1 MAERMTRPPSP
12 AVKPPATTKP
22 PGWPDDVTL
31 GALPDGERL
40 IVHARHLGTRID
52 TRGLAADIVLGQVAN
67 AAGLTFAFRYGVAVT
82 FCTSAE
88 TIPALDM
95 ALLAHVQEPAAHQEI
110 ESASVVITDGGKERV
125 DDDGVIQLADGE
137 EPRLLLVATVLA
149 HSVMLSRDEMLVSEV
164 FDSSV
169 PLVADLQVNGKA
181 RLSIPSVMRMV
192 GQVLAARH
200 RVMGTAQAG
209 ERPDLLWDHPDL
221 DRLYTRLE
229 AEYEL
234 GERAEVLERKFGA
247 LGDFTEVLLEIAQDK
262 RAVRLEMAV
271 IALIAFEVLF
281 SVGRAAMGWG

>member
-1 MAERMTRPPSP
+1 MAERPTRPQ
-12 AVKPPATTKP
+12 PATTKP

-31 GALPDGERL
+31 GMLPDSDRL

-52 TRGLAADIVLGQVAN
+52 TRGLAGDIVLAQVAN

-82 FCTSAE
+82 FCTSADP
-88 TIPALDM
+88 IPALDL
-95 ALLAHVQEPAAHQEI
+95 ALLAHVQEPAGQQEI
-110 ESASVVITDGGKERV
+110 ESATLVITDGGKERV
-125 DDDGVIQLADGE
+125 DDEGVIQLADGE

-181 RLSIPSVMRMV
+181 RLSIPAVMRMV

-271 IALIAFEVLF
+271 IALIAFEVLL
-281 SVGRAAMGWG
+281 SVGKAVMG

>member
-1 MAERMTRPPSP
+1 MPETGGRAQ
-12 AVKPPATTKP
+12 PATTKP
-22 PGWPDDVTL
+22 PGWPDEVAL
-31 GALPDGERL
+31 GALPPGEQL

-52 TRGLAADIVLGQVAN
+52 TRGLAADLVLRDLAS

-88 TIPALDM
+88 RIPALDM
-95 ALLAHVQEPAAHQEI
+95 ALLAHVQEPAEQQDI
-110 ESASVVITDGGKERV
+110 ETASVLFTDGGKERV
-125 DDDGVIQLADGE
+125 DDDGVIHLADE
-137 EPRLLLVATVLA
+137 TEPRLLLVATVLA

-164 FDSSV
+164 FASSV

-181 RLSIPSVMRMV
+181 RLSIPAVMRMV
-192 GQVLAARH
+192 GGVLAARH

-247 LGDFTEVLLEIAQDK
+247 LGDFTDVLLDIAQDK
-262 RAVRLEMAV
+262 RAVRLEVAI
-271 IALIAFEVLF
+271 IALIAVELLLSIGKV
-281 SVGRAAMGWG
+281 VMG

>member
-1 MAERMTRPPSP
+1 MPDRGVRTQ
-12 AVKPPATTKP
+12 PATTKP
-22 PGWPDDVTL
+22 PGWPDEVAL
-31 GALPDGERL
+31 GALPPGGKF

-52 TRGLAADIVLGQVAN
+52 TRGLAGDIVLRELAA

-82 FCTSAE
+82 FCTAAE
-88 TIPALDM
+88 RIPALDM
-95 ALLAHVQEPAAHQEI
+95 ALLAHVQEPAEQQEI
-110 ESASVVITDGGKERV
+110 ETASVLITDGGKERV
-125 DDDGVIQLADGE
+125 DDDGVIQLGE
-137 EPRLLLVATVLA
+137 DDEPRLLLVATVLA

-169 PLVADLQVNGKA
+169 PLVADLQINGKA

-247 LGDFTEVLLEIAQDK
+247 LGDFTDVLLEIAQDK
-262 RAVRLEMAV
+262 RAVRLEVAV
-271 IALIAFEVLF
+271 IVLIAFEVLL
-281 SVGRAAMGWG
+281 SVGKAVLGVG

>member
-1 MAERMTRPPSP
+1 MPESGSRAQ
-12 AVKPPATTKP
+12 PATTKP
-22 PGWPDDVTL
+22 PGWPDEVAL
-31 GALPDGERL
+31 GALPPGEQL

-52 TRGLAADIVLGQVAN
+52 TRGLAADLVLRDLAS

-88 TIPALDM
+88 RIPALDM
-95 ALLAHVQEPAAHQEI
+95 ALLAHVQEPAEQQDI
-110 ESASVVITDGGKERV
+110 ETASVLFTDGGKERV
-125 DDDGVIQLADGE
+125 DDDGVIHLADE
-137 EPRLLLVATVLA
+137 TEPRLLLVATVLA

-181 RLSIPSVMRMV
+181 RLSIPAVMRMV
-192 GQVLAARH
+192 GGVLAARH

-247 LGDFTEVLLEIAQDK
+247 LGDFTDVLLDIAQDK
-262 RAVRLEMAV
+262 RAVRLEVAI
-271 IALIAFEVLF
+271 IALIAVELLLSIGKV
-281 SVGRAAMGWG
+281 VMG

>member
-1 MAERMTRPPSP
+1 MPDMAVR
-12 AVKPPATTKP
+12 AQPATTKP
-22 PGWPDDVTL
+22 PGWPDEVAL
-31 GALPDGERL
+31 GALPPGDEL

-52 TRGLAADIVLGQVAN
+52 TRGLAADIVLRELAS

-82 FCTSAE
+82 FCTTADR
-88 TIPALDM
+88 IPALDM
-95 ALLAHVQEPAAHQEI
+95 ALLAHVQEPAEQQEI
-110 ESASVVITDGGKERV
+110 ETASLHITDGGKDRV
-125 DDDGVIQLADGE
+125 DEDGVIQLADDE

-181 RLSIPSVMRMV
+181 RLSIPAVMRMV
-192 GQVLAARH
+192 GRVLAARH

-247 LGDFTEVLLEIAQDK
+247 LGDFTEVLLDIAQDK
-262 RAVRLEMAV
+262 RAVRLEVAI
-271 IALIAFEVLF
+271 IALIAVELML
-281 SVGRAAMGWG
+281 SVGKAIWG

>member
-1 MAERMTRPPSP
+1 MPDSGTR
-12 AVKPPATTKP
+12 AQPATTKP
-22 PGWPDDVTL
+22 PGWPDEVAL
-31 GALPDGERL
+31 GALPPGEKL

-52 TRGLAADIVLGQVAN
+52 TRGLAADTVLRELAA

-82 FCTSAE
+82 FCT
-88 TIPALDM
+88 TVNRIPALDK
-95 ALLAHVQEPAAHQEI
+95 ALLAHVQEPAEHQEI
-110 ESASVVITDGGKERV
+110 ETASVLITDGGKERV
-125 DDDGVIQLADGE
+125 DYDGVIHLADEE

-149 HSVMLSRDEMLVSEV
+149 HSVMLSRDEMLVSDV
-164 FDSSV
+164 FNSSV

-181 RLSIPSVMRMV
+181 RLSIPECMRMV
-192 GQVLAARH
+192 GGVLAARH

-247 LGDFTEVLLEIAQDK
+247 LGDFTEVLLDIAQDK
-262 RAVRLEMAV
+262 RAVRLEVAI
-271 IALIAFEVLF
+271 IALIAVELLL
-281 SVGRAAMGWG
+281 SISKAIGG

>member
-1 MAERMTRPPSP
+1 MAVR
-12 AVKPPATTKP
+12 AQPATTKP
-22 PGWPDDVTL
+22 PGWPDEVAL
-31 GALPDGERL
+31 GALPPGDEL

-52 TRGLAADIVLGQVAN
+52 TRGLAADIVLRELAS

-82 FCTSAE
+82 FCTTADR
-88 TIPALDM
+88 IPALDM
-95 ALLAHVQEPAAHQEI
+95 ALLAHVQEPAEQQEI
-110 ESASVVITDGGKERV
+110 ETASLHITDGGKDRV
-125 DDDGVIQLADGE
+125 DEDGVIQLADDE

-181 RLSIPSVMRMV
+181 RLSIPAVMRMV
-192 GQVLAARH
+192 GRVLAARH

-247 LGDFTEVLLEIAQDK
+247 LGDFTEVLLDIAQDK
-262 RAVRLEMAV
+262 RAVRLEVAI
-271 IALIAFEVLF
+271 IALIAVELML
-281 SVGRAAMGWG
+281 SVGKAIWG

>member
-1 MAERMTRPPSP
+1 MAESQTRPQ
-12 AVKPPATTKP
+12 PATTKP

-31 GALPDGERL
+31 GALPDSERL

-52 TRGLAADIVLGQVAN
+52 TRGLTADIVLGQVAN

-88 TIPALDM
+88 TIPALDL
-95 ALLAHVQEPAAHQEI
+95 ALLAHVQEPAEQQEI
-110 ESASVVITDGGKERV
+110 ESATVVITDGGKERV

-169 PLVADLQVNGKA
+169 PLVADLQINGKA
-181 RLSIPSVMRMV
+181 RLSIPEVMRMV

-271 IALIAFEVLF
+271 IALIAFEVLL
-281 SVGRAAMGWG
+281 SVGKVITGG

>member
-1 MAERMTRPPSP
+1 MPDSGSRAQ
-12 AVKPPATTKP
+12 PATTKP
-22 PGWPDDVTL
+22 PGWPDEVAL
-31 GALPDGERL
+31 GALPPGETL

-52 TRGLAADIVLGQVAN
+52 TRGLAADTVLRELAA

-82 FCTSAE
+82 FCT
-88 TIPALDM
+88 TVNRIPALDK
-95 ALLAHVQEPAAHQEI
+95 ALLAHVQEPAGHQEI
-110 ESASVVITDGGKERV
+110 ETATVLITDGGKERV
-125 DDDGVIQLADGE
+125 DDDGVILLADDE

-149 HSVMLSRDEMLVSEV
+149 HSVMLSRDEMLVSDV
-164 FDSSV
+164 FNSSV

-181 RLSIPSVMRMV
+181 RLSIPECMRMV
-192 GQVLAARH
+192 GGVLAARH

-247 LGDFTEVLLEIAQDK
+247 LGDFTEVLLDIAQDK
-262 RAVRLEMAV
+262 RAVRLEVAI
-271 IALIAFEVLF
+271 IALIAVELLL
-281 SVGRAAMGWG
+281 SISKAIGG

>member
-1 MAERMTRPPSP
+1 MPDTAAR
-12 AVKPPATTKP
+12 AKPATTKP
-22 PGWPDDVTL
+22 PGWPDEVALGTL
-31 GALPDGERL
+31 PPGEEL

-52 TRGLAADIVLGQVAN
+52 TRGLAADIVLRDLAA

-82 FCTSAE
+82 FCTAADR
-88 TIPALDM
+88 IPALDM
-95 ALLAHVQEPAAHQEI
+95 ALLAHVQEPAEQQEV
-110 ESASVVITDGGKERV
+110 ETASVLITDGGKDRV
-125 DDDGVIQLADGE
+125 DDEGVIQLADDE
-137 EPRLLLVATVLA
+137 EARLLLVATVLA

-169 PLVADLQVNGKA
+169 PLVADLQINGKA
-181 RLSIPSVMRMV
+181 RLSIPAVMRMV
-192 GQVLAARH
+192 GGVLAARH

-247 LGDFTEVLLEIAQDK
+247 LGDFTEVLLDIAQDK
-262 RAVRLEMAV
+262 RAVRLEVAI
-271 IALIAFEVLF
+271 IALIAVELLL
-281 SVGRAAMGWG
+281 SISKAIGG

>member
-1 MAERMTRPPSP
+1 MVERPARPQ
-12 AVKPPATTKP
+12 PATTKP

-31 GALPDGERL
+31 GALPEGERL
-40 IVHARHLGTRID
+40 IVHARYLGWGID
-52 TRGLAADIVLGQVAN
+52 TRGLAADIVLGQLAS

-82 FCTSAE
+82 FCTRAE
-88 TIPALDM
+88 TIPALDL
-95 ALLAHVQEPAAHQEI
+95 ALLAHVQEPAEHQEI
-110 ESASVVITDGGKERV
+110 ETATVLITDGGKERV
-125 DDDGVIQLADGE
+125 DDDGIIQLADDE

-149 HSVMLSRDEMLVSEV
+149 HSVMLSRDEILVSEV
-164 FDSSV
+164 FDSSG

-181 RLSIPSVMRMV
+181 RLSIPAVMRMV
-192 GQVLAARH
+192 GRVLAARH

-247 LGDFTEVLLEIAQDK
+247 LGDFTDVLLEIAQDK
-262 RAVRLEMAV
+262 RAVRLEVAV
-271 IALIAFEVLF
+271 IVLIAFEVLL
-281 SVGRAAMGWG
+281 SVGKALMG

>member
-1 MAERMTRPPSP
+1 MPDRGTRTQ
-12 AVKPPATTKP
+12 PATTKP
-22 PGWPDDVTL
+22 PGWPDEVAL
-31 GALPDGERL
+31 GALPPGEKL

-52 TRGLAADIVLGQVAN
+52 TRGLAGDIVLRELAA

-82 FCTSAE
+82 FCTAAE
-88 TIPALDM
+88 RIPALDM
-95 ALLAHVQEPAAHQEI
+95 ALLTHVQEPAEQEEI
-110 ESASVVITDGGKERV
+110 ETASVFITDGGKERV
-125 DDDGVIQLADGE
+125 DDDGVIQLGDDD

-164 FDSSV
+164 FASSV

-181 RLSIPSVMRMV
+181 RLSIPAVMRMV

-247 LGDFTEVLLEIAQDK
+247 LGDFTDVLLEIAQDK
-262 RAVRLEMAV
+262 RAVRLEVAV
-271 IALIAFEVLF
+271 IVLIAFEVLL
-281 SVGRAAMGWG
+281 SVGKAVLG

>member
-1 MAERMTRPPSP
+1 MPDL
-12 AVKPPATTKP
+12 AVRAQPATTKP
-22 PGWPDDVTL
+22 PGWPDEVAL
-31 GALPDGERL
+31 GALPPGDEL

-52 TRGLAADIVLGQVAN
+52 TRGLAADIVLRELAS

-82 FCTSAE
+82 FCTTADR
-88 TIPALDM
+88 IPALDM
-95 ALLAHVQEPAAHQEI
+95 ALLAHVQEPADQQEI
-110 ESASVVITDGGKERV
+110 ETASLRITHGGKDRV
-125 DDDGVIQLADGE
+125 DEDGVIQLADDE

-181 RLSIPSVMRMV
+181 RLSIPAVMRMV
-192 GQVLAARH
+192 GRVLAARH

-247 LGDFTEVLLEIAQDK
+247 LGDFTEVLLDIAQDK
-262 RAVRLEMAV
+262 RAVRLEVAI
-271 IALIAFEVLF
+271 IALIAVELML
-281 SVGRAAMGWG
+281 SVGKAIWG

>member
-1 MAERMTRPPSP
+1 MPDSGTR
-12 AVKPPATTKP
+12 AQPATTKP
-22 PGWPDDVTL
+22 PGWPDEVAL
-31 GALPDGERL
+31 GALPPGEKL

-52 TRGLAADIVLGQVAN
+52 TRGLAADTVLRELAA

-82 FCTSAE
+82 FCT
-88 TIPALDM
+88 TVNRIPALDK
-95 ALLAHVQEPAAHQEI
+95 ALLAHVQEPAEHQEI
-110 ESASVVITDGGKERV
+110 ETATVLLTNGGKERV
-125 DDDGVIQLADGE
+125 DDDGAIHLADDE

-149 HSVMLSRDEMLVSEV
+149 HSVMLSRDEMLVSDV
-164 FDSSV
+164 FNSSV

-181 RLSIPSVMRMV
+181 RLSIPECMRMV
-192 GQVLAARH
+192 GGVLAARH

-247 LGDFTEVLLEIAQDK
+247 LGDFTEVLLDIAQDK
-262 RAVRLEMAV
+262 RAVRLEVAI
-271 IALIAFEVLF
+271 IALIAVELLL
-281 SVGRAAMGWG
+281 SISKAIGG

>member
-1 MAERMTRPPSP
+1 MTESAAR
-12 AVKPPATTKP
+12 AQPATTKP
-22 PGWPDDVTL
+22 PGWPDEVAL
-31 GALPDGERL
+31 GVLPPGEQL

-52 TRGLAADIVLGQVAN
+52 TRGLAGDVVLRDLAS

-88 TIPALDM
+88 RIPALDL
-95 ALLAHVQEPAAHQEI
+95 ALLTHVQEPAGQQEI
-110 ESASVVITDGGKERV
+110 ETASVLITDGGKERV
-125 DDDGVIQLADGE
+125 DDDGVIHLADEE

-149 HSVMLSRDEMLVSEV
+149 HSVMLSRDETLVSEV

-169 PLVADLQVNGKA
+169 PLVADLQINGKA
-181 RLSIPSVMRMV
+181 RLSIPAVMRMV
-192 GQVLAARH
+192 GGVLAARH

-247 LGDFTEVLLEIAQDK
+247 LGDFTEVLLDIAQDK
-262 RAVRLEMAV
+262 RAVRLEVAI
-271 IALIAFEVLF
+271 IALIAVELLLSISKAV
-281 SVGRAAMGWG
+281 MG

>member
-1 MAERMTRPPSP
+1 MPDTAARTQ
-12 AVKPPATTKP
+12 PATTKP
-22 PGWPDDVTL
+22 PGWPDEVAL
-31 GALPDGERL
+31 GVLPAGEEL
-40 IVHARHLGTRID
+40 IVHARYLGTRID
-52 TRGLAADIVLGQVAN
+52 TRGLAADIVLRDLAA

-82 FCTSAE
+82 FCTAADR
-88 TIPALDM
+88 IPALDM
-95 ALLAHVQEPAAHQEI
+95 ALLAHVQEPAEQQEV
-110 ESASVVITDGGKERV
+110 ETAGVLITDGGKDRV
-125 DDDGVIQLADGE
+125 DDDGVIQLADDE

-169 PLVADLQVNGKA
+169 PLVADLQINGKA
-181 RLSIPSVMRMV
+181 RLSIPAVMRMV
-192 GQVLAARH
+192 GRVLAARH

-247 LGDFTEVLLEIAQDK
+247 LGDFTEVLLDIAQDK
-262 RAVRLEMAV
+262 RAVRLEVAI
-271 IALIAFEVLF
+271 IALIAVELLL
-281 SVGRAAMGWG
+281 SISKAIGG

>member
-1 MAERMTRPPSP
+1 MPDL
-12 AVKPPATTKP
+12 AVRAQPATTKP
-22 PGWPDDVTL
+22 PGWPDEVAL
-31 GALPDGERL
+31 GALPPGDEL

-52 TRGLAADIVLGQVAN
+52 TRGLAADIVLRELAS

-82 FCTSAE
+82 FCTTADR
-88 TIPALDM
+88 IPALDM
-95 ALLAHVQEPAAHQEI
+95 ALLAHVQEPADQQEI
-110 ESASVVITDGGKERV
+110 ETASLHITDGGKDRV
-125 DDDGVIQLADGE
+125 DEDGVIQLADDE

-181 RLSIPSVMRMV
+181 RLSIPAVMRMV
-192 GQVLAARH
+192 GRVLAARH

-247 LGDFTEVLLEIAQDK
+247 LGDFTEVLLDIAQDK
-262 RAVRLEMAV
+262 RAVRLEVAI
-271 IALIAFEVLF
+271 IALIAVELML
-281 SVGRAAMGWG
+281 SVGKAIWG

>member
-1 MAERMTRPPSP
+1 MPDTAARTQ
-12 AVKPPATTKP
+12 PATTKP
-22 PGWPDDVTL
+22 PGWPDEVAL
-31 GALPDGERL
+31 GVLPADEEL
-40 IVHARHLGTRID
+40 IVHARYLGTRID
-52 TRGLAADIVLGQVAN
+52 TRGLAADIVLRDLAA

-82 FCTSAE
+82 FCTAADR
-88 TIPALDM
+88 IPALDM
-95 ALLAHVQEPAAHQEI
+95 ALLAHVQEPAEQQEI
-110 ESASVVITDGGKERV
+110 ETAGVLITDGGKDRV
-125 DDDGVIQLADGE
+125 DDDGVIQLADDE

-169 PLVADLQVNGKA
+169 PLVADLQINGKA
-181 RLSIPSVMRMV
+181 RLSIPAVMRMV
-192 GQVLAARH
+192 GRVLAARH

-247 LGDFTEVLLEIAQDK
+247 LGDFTEVLLDIAQDK
-262 RAVRLEMAV
+262 RAVRLEVAI
-271 IALIAFEVLF
+271 IALIAVELLL
-281 SVGRAAMGWG
+281 SISKAIGG

>member
-1 MAERMTRPPSP
+1 MPDTTARTQ
-12 AVKPPATTKP
+12 PATTKP
-22 PGWPDDVTL
+22 PGWPDEVAL
-31 GALPDGERL
+31 GVLPPGEEL
-40 IVHARHLGTRID
+40 IVHARYLGTRID
-52 TRGLAADIVLGQVAN
+52 TRGLAADIVLRDLAA

-82 FCTSAE
+82 FCTAADR
-88 TIPALDM
+88 IPALDM
-95 ALLAHVQEPAAHQEI
+95 ALLAHVQEPAEQQEV
-110 ESASVVITDGGKERV
+110 ETAGVLITDGGKDRV
-125 DDDGVIQLADGE
+125 DDDGMIQLADDE

-169 PLVADLQVNGKA
+169 PLVADLQINGKA
-181 RLSIPSVMRMV
+181 RLSIPAVMRMV
-192 GQVLAARH
+192 GRVLAARH

-247 LGDFTEVLLEIAQDK
+247 LGDFTEVLLDIAQDK
-262 RAVRLEMAV
+262 RAVRLEVAI
-271 IALIAFEVLF
+271 IALIAVELLL
-281 SVGRAAMGWG
+281 SISKAIGG

>member
-1 MAERMTRPPSP
+1 MPDTAARTQ
-12 AVKPPATTKP
+12 PATTKP
-22 PGWPDDVTL
+22 PGWPDEVAL
-31 GALPDGERL
+31 GALPPGEKL

-52 TRGLAADIVLGQVAN
+52 TRGLAADIVLRELAG

-82 FCTSAE
+82 FCTAVE
-88 TIPALDM
+88 RIPALDM
-95 ALLAHVQEPAAHQEI
+95 ALLTHVQERASQQEI
-110 ESASVVITDGGKERV
+110 ETAGVLITDGGKDRV
-125 DDDGVIQLADGE
+125 DDDGVIQLADDD

-181 RLSIPSVMRMV
+181 RLSIPAVMRMV
-192 GQVLAARH
+192 GRVLAARH

-247 LGDFTEVLLEIAQDK
+247 LGDFTDVLLEIAQDK
-262 RAVRLEMAV
+262 RAVRLEVAV
-271 IALIAFEVLF
+271 IVLIAFEVLL
-281 SVGRAAMGWG
+281 SVGKAVLGVG

>member
-1 MAERMTRPPSP
+1 MPDL
-12 AVKPPATTKP
+12 AVRAQPATTKP
-22 PGWPDDVTL
+22 PGWPDEVAL
-31 GALPDGERL
+31 GALPPGDEL

-52 TRGLAADIVLGQVAN
+52 TRGLAADIVLRELAS

-82 FCTSAE
+82 FCTTADR
-88 TIPALDM
+88 IPALDM
-95 ALLAHVQEPAAHQEI
+95 ALLAHVQEPADQQEI
-110 ESASVVITDGGKERV
+110 ETASLHITDGGKDRV
-125 DDDGVIQLADGE
+125 DEDGVIQLADDE

-181 RLSIPSVMRMV
+181 RLSIPAVMRMV
-192 GQVLAARH
+192 GRVLAARQ

-229 AEYEL
+229 AEYERRSTL
-234 GERAEVLERKFGA
+234 WSDE
-247 LGDFTEVLLEIAQDK
+247 EIAEMSLEFQRQI
-262 RAVRLEMAV
+262 RARRCELRALHRRICMIQQA
-271 IALIAFEVLF
+271 IANTERHPRREEY
-281 SVGRAAMGWG
+281 SQ

>member
-1 MAERMTRPPSP
+1 MPDTAAR
-12 AVKPPATTKP
+12 AQPATTKP
-22 PGWPDDVTL
+22 PGWPDEVAL
-31 GALPDGERL
+31 GALPPGEEL

-52 TRGLAADIVLGQVAN
+52 TRGLSADIVLRDLAA

-82 FCTSAE
+82 FCTVE
-88 TIPALDM
+88 DRIPALDM
-95 ALLAHVQEPAAHQEI
+95 ALLAHVQEPASTREI
-110 ESASVVITDGGKERV
+110 ETASVLITDGGKERV
-125 DDDGVIQLADGE
+125 DDDGVIQLADDTI
-137 EPRLLLVATVLA
+137 PRLLLVATVLA

-181 RLSIPSVMRMV
+181 RLSIRAVMRMV
-192 GQVLAARH
+192 GGVLAARH

-247 LGDFTEVLLEIAQDK
+247 LGDFTDVLLDIAQDK
-262 RAVRLEMAV
+262 RAVRLEVAIIV
-271 IALIAFEVLF
+271 LIAVELLL
-281 SVGRAAMGWG
+281 SIGKALSG

>member
-1 MAERMTRPPSP
+1 MPDSGIRAQ
-12 AVKPPATTKP
+12 PATTKP
-22 PGWPDDVTL
+22 PGWPDEVAL
-31 GALPDGERL
+31 GALPPGDRL

-52 TRGLAADIVLGQVAN
+52 TRGLAADVVLRELAA

-88 TIPALDM
+88 RIPALDM
-95 ALLAHVQEPAAHQEI
+95 ALLAHVQEPAPQQEI
-110 ESASVVITDGGKERV
+110 ETASVLITDGGKERV
-125 DDDGVIQLADGE
+125 DDDGVIHLADDA

-181 RLSIPSVMRMV
+181 RLSIPEVMRMV
-192 GQVLAARH
+192 GGVLAARH

-247 LGDFTEVLLEIAQDK
+247 LGDFTEVLLDIAQDK
-262 RAVRLEMAV
+262 RAVRLEVAI
-271 IALIAFEVLF
+271 IALIAVELLL
-281 SVGRAAMGWG
+281 SIGKALTG

>member
-1 MAERMTRPPSP
+1 MPDL
-12 AVKPPATTKP
+12 AVRAQPATTKP
-22 PGWPDDVTL
+22 PGWPDEVAL
-31 GALPDGERL
+31 GALPPGDEL

-52 TRGLAADIVLGQVAN
+52 TRGLAADIVLRELAS

-82 FCTSAE
+82 FCTTADR
-88 TIPALDM
+88 IPALDM
-95 ALLAHVQEPAAHQEI
+95 ALLAHVQEPADQQEI
-110 ESASVVITDGGKERV
+110 ETASLHITHGGKDRV
-125 DDDGVIQLADGE
+125 DEDGVIQLADDE

-181 RLSIPSVMRMV
+181 RLSIPAVMRMV
-192 GQVLAARH
+192 GRVLAARH

-247 LGDFTEVLLEIAQDK
+247 LGDFTEVLLDIAQDK
-262 RAVRLEMAV
+262 RAVRLEVAI
-271 IALIAFEVLF
+271 IALIAVELML
-281 SVGRAAMGWG
+281 SVGKAIWG

>member
-1 MAERMTRPPSP
+1 MVERPARPQ
-12 AVKPPATTKP
+12 PATTKP

-31 GALPDGERL
+31 GALPEGERL
-40 IVHARHLGTRID
+40 IVHARYLGTRID
-52 TRGLAADIVLGQVAN
+52 TRGLAADIVLGQLAS

-82 FCTSAE
+82 FCTRAE
-88 TIPALDM
+88 TIPALDL
-95 ALLAHVQEPAAHQEI
+95 ALLAHVQEPAEHQEI
-110 ESASVVITDGGKERV
+110 ETATVLITDGGKERV
-125 DDDGVIQLADGE
+125 DDDGIIQLADDE

-149 HSVMLSRDEMLVSEV
+149 HSVMLSRDEILVSEV
-164 FDSSV
+164 FDSSG

-181 RLSIPSVMRMV
+181 RLSIPAVMRMV
-192 GQVLAARH
+192 GRVLAARH

-262 RAVRLEMAV
+262 RAVRLEVAV
-271 IALIAFEVLF
+271 IALIAFEVLL
-281 SVGRAAMGWG
+281 SVGKAIFG